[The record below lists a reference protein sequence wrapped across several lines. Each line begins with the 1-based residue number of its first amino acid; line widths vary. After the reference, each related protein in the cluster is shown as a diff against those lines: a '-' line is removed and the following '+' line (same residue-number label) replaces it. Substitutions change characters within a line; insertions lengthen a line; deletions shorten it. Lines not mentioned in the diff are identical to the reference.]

1 MRSTRSFGP
10 SYAERPLTSG
20 RGRLFVGVNSQRLEF
35 DRISG
40 VPLNSNDVRM
50 YFVQR
55 DRFAPC
61 GPPVPPGSLCPVRT
75 LTPEISDVIEA
86 TVRLNVRS
94 NTLSTMMAYGVTNRL
109 DVGIIVPFVETTLE
123 AAVDRRIL
131 RLGTAA
137 NPTIHSFDGRGGD
150 TNSDTGGGTRSGIG
164 DIRLTGKYNVLRRPS
179 MALAA
184 AWDVRLPT
192 GDADNL
198 LGTGRVFTGASA
210 IVSAGGR
217 SLASHAGITVTLVP
231 SEGLELGFHQ
241 QGAELTY
248 VGGFDWSV
256 VPRVTVNADVLIRSS
271 FGDFGFQNDL
281 RPADGTIDY
290 VTTANGPRQTLN
302 VREFLRTD
310 AGPALMHAAIGGK
323 VHVWRTVLA
332 IGSVVVPLSD
342 ARFRN
347 KPALSLGLEYTF

>member
-1 MRSTRSFGP
+1 
-10 SYAERPLTSG
+10 
-20 RGRLFVGVNSQRLEF
+20 
-35 DRISG
+35 
-40 VPLNSNDVRM
+40 M
-50 YFVQR
+50 YFVHR
-55 DRFAPC
+55 DLFT
-61 GPPVPPGSLCPVRT
+61 GTSRT
-75 LTPEISDVIEA
+75 LTPERSDVIEA
-86 TVRLNVRS
+86 TVRLNARS
-94 NTLSTMMAYGVTNRL
+94 NTVSTMMTYGLTDRL
-109 DVGIIVPFVETTLE
+109 DIGIIVPFVEITLE

-179 MALAA
+179 IALAA

-198 LGTGRVFTGASA
+198 LGTGRVFTRASA

-217 SLASHAGITVTLVP
+217 TSESHAGITVTLVP
-231 SEGLELGFHQ
+231 SEGLERGFHE

-248 VGGFDWSV
+248 IGGFDWSV

-281 RPADGTIDY
+281 RPVDVRLQY
-290 VTTANGPRQTLN
+290 MTTASGPIQTLN
-302 VREFLRTD
+302 VRHFGRTD
-310 AGPALMHAAIGGK
+310 SGPALIHAAIGGK

-332 IGSVVVPLSD
+332 IGSVLFPLSE
-342 ARFRN
+342 ARLHN